1 MPQADPS
8 PPSNQDRSQ
17 VRSIA
22 RKSNKVAIATIQERS
37 INFHWEADMALGE
50 AEGDRLPAKI
60 RRKFSKL

>member
-22 RKSNKVAIATIQERS
+22 RRSNKVAIATIQERS
-37 INFHWEADMALGE
+37 INFHWEADLALGE
-50 AEGDRLPAKI
+50 AEGDRLHVKN
-60 RRKFSKL
+60 RHKFSEL